1 MRRPIEPNLK
11 LRAHPLFALMLLWVS
26 GLTATGSASG
36 AEQSYEV
43 RVQGMVCAY
52 CTYSVSKQLIL
63 LPGVIA
69 PSVEVDLEKG
79 IATFRSTQPLGD
91 GLIRETFR
99 SSGFTATG
107 VSSVVGQA
115 APAVTTQV
123 VQLTLEASRI
133 GSDMADQLLD
143 VLGDAALKQRSEFR
157 VTGPAELETKI
168 LKPLIAGRKQTIKVR
183 YRPVEQATVEIGL
196 YQ

>member
-11 LRAHPLFALMLLWVS
+11 LRAHPLFAPMLLWVS

-52 CTYSVSKQLIL
+52 CTYSVGKRLIL

-79 IATFRSTQPLGD
+79 IAAFRSMQPLD
-91 GLIRETFR
+91 DDLIRETFR
-99 SSGFTATG
+99 DSGFTATD

-115 APAVTTQV
+115 APSITTQV
-123 VQLTLEASRI
+123 VQLTLEADRI
-133 GSDMADQLLD
+133 GSDVANRLLD
-143 VLGDAALKQRSEFR
+143 TLGDAALKQLSEFR
-157 VTGPAELETKI
+157 VTAPAALETKI

-183 YRPVEQATVEIGL
+183 YRPVEQATVEIGF